1 MKRDRQAEILE
12 KLAASRARALALV
25 ARAQRTVASTADLIR
40 RSDRRAAVA
49 DIREVSQR
57 MREVVEERGDLLR
70 QLREARG
77 SDE

>member
-1 MKRDRQAEILE
+1 MNRDRQAEILE
-12 KLAASRARALALV
+12 QLAASRARALALV
-25 ARAQRTVASTADLIR
+25 ERAQCTVANTADLLR
-40 RSDRRAAVA
+40 RADHRAAVA

-70 QLREARG
+70 RLQEARD